1 MSGIEL
7 LNYLQGLSEEV
18 LDKFIIVTH
27 PNGGRSTLDH
37 ASVMYVGHLE
47 LHLSPEPTE
56 EETNLLR
63 AMVRGARMR
72 RLSAAGI
79 REVPLYDLLRLACN
93 PEYRLC
99 GRSFRTAMANAFFC
113 PISTTSF
120 FPRVIPV

>member
-1 MSGIEL
+1 MMSGIEL

-56 EETNLLR
+56 EEINILWGDGAWGPNEKVLR
-63 AMVRGARMR
+63 PRNQGGAV
-72 RLSAAGI
+72 L
-79 REVPLYDLLRLACN
+79 
-93 PEYRLC
+93 
-99 GRSFRTAMANAFFC
+99 
-113 PISTTSF
+113 
-120 FPRVIPV
+120 

>member
-47 LHLSPEPTE
+47 LHLSPELTD
-56 EETNLLR
+56 EETKLLWGDTAWGPNEKVVLR
-63 AMVRGARMR
+63 WNQGGAA
-72 RLSAAGI
+72 L
-79 REVPLYDLLRLACN
+79 
-93 PEYRLC
+93 
-99 GRSFRTAMANAFFC
+99 
-113 PISTTSF
+113 
-120 FPRVIPV
+120 